1 MTSTPEPTAP
11 TDDVLARL
19 LQDSGSAWTPDAV
32 RSLAAGVAVTP
43 RPGPWTEAVDPS
55 GHEGLRGAL
64 EALVE
69 ATAAALDDGLQASPA
84 PPSRLEGLRAEMRRL
99 ELDALLVPRVDE
111 HQGEYVPRQAQ
122 RLRWLTGFSGSAGVA
137 AVLAQE
143 AAIFVDGRYTLQV
156 REQVDVDRFEPLPIP
171 QEVPAR
177 WVAKRAGEGGRVG
190 FDPWLY
196 TVQAA
201 RELRQA
207 CADAGA
213 QAVAVAA
220 NPVDAVWGA
229 AQPSPPLGAARVH
242 PLERAGV
249 SSADKRR
256 ELAEALRDAGQDAV
270 VLSLPDAI
278 CWLLNV
284 RGGDVE
290 HNPVVLSFAVARAD
304 ASVDWFVDPRKV
316 SEAVRA
322 HLGEGVRVRP
332 RGELLPALE
341 ELGAAGARV
350 RLAAASTPEAVAVA
364 LKGAGSGA
372 RIIEADDPTSLPKA
386 KKNAVGLDGMRA
398 CHRRDGVA
406 MVRFLSWLE
415 ERAPKGGLT
424 ELAAAR
430 RLHELRALAPSLE
443 DLSFET
449 ISGAGPN
456 GAIVHYSV
464 SPETDRELEAG
475 TLYLVDSGG
484 QYPDGT
490 TDITRT
496 VFVGAPDAQVP
507 AEMRDHFTRVL
518 RGHIDLGRA
527 VFPAGTAGPQLD
539 MLARAPLWEAGLDY
553 NHGTGH
559 GVGGYLCVHEGPQG
573 ISPRANRV
581 ALELGMV
588 VSNEPGY
595 YRAGA
600 YGIRI
605 ENLVTVVE
613 GPAVQGAERELRAFE
628 TITVVPMDRRLI
640 DVAQLSDA
648 QRAWVDDYHAKVLA
662 DVGPLLDRD
671 EDAAARA
678 WLEAACAPLPVA

>member
-1 MTSTPEPTAP
+1 MAANQHPRVP
-11 TDDVLARL
+11 TDEDLAQL
-19 LQDSGSAWTPDAV
+19 LASSGVGWTVEAA
-32 RSLAAGVAVTP
+32 RQLAAGVAVTP
-43 RPGPWTEAVDPS
+43 RPGPWVEIVDPS
-55 GHEGLRGAL
+55 GSPAMTQAL
-64 EALVE
+64 EALLA
-69 ATAAALDDGLQASPA
+69 ATAASLDDGLQASPA
-84 PPSRLEGLRAEMRRL
+84 PPQRLDAVRAEMGRL
-99 ELDALLVPRVDE
+99 DLDALLVPRVDE

-137 AVLAQE
+137 VVLAEE
-143 AAIFVDGRYTLQV
+143 AAVFVDGRYTLQV
-156 REQVDVDRFEPLPIP
+156 REQVDVERFEPLPIP
-171 QEVPAR
+171 QEDPAR
-177 WVAKRAGEGGRVG
+177 WVAKRVGEGGRVG

-196 TVQAA
+196 TVEGA
-201 RELRQA
+201 RALRQA

-213 QAVAVAA
+213 EAVAVEG
-220 NPVDAVWGA
+220 NPVDTAWGP

-249 SSADKRR
+249 SSARKRR
-256 ELAEALRDAGQDAV
+256 ELAETLREAGQDAV

-290 HNPVVLSFAVARAD
+290 HNPVVLSFAIARAD
-304 ASVDWFVDPRKV
+304 ESVDWFVDPRKV
-316 SEAVRA
+316 SAAVRE
-322 HLGEGVRVRP
+322 HLGEGVRVHP
-332 RGELLPALE
+332 RGELPRALE

-350 RLAAASTPEAVAVA
+350 RLAAGSTPEAVAVA
-364 LKGAGSGA
+364 LEGA
-372 RIIEADDPTSLPKA
+372 RIIEADDPTALPKA
-386 KKNAVGLDGMRA
+386 KKNEVELEGMRA

-415 ERAPKGGLT
+415 ERAPQGGLT
-424 ELAAAR
+424 ELGAAG
-430 RLHELRALAPSLE
+430 RLYELRALDPSLE

-464 SPETDRELEAG
+464 SPESDRELEAG

-496 VFVGAPDAQVP
+496 VFVGAAGQEPS
-507 AEMRDHFTRVL
+507 EELRDRFTRVL

-527 VFPAGTAGPQLD
+527 VFPEGTAGPQLD

-553 NHGTGH
+553 DHGTGH
-559 GVGGYLCVHEGPQG
+559 GVGSYLCVHEGPQG
-573 ISPRANRV
+573 ISKRPNRV

-595 YRAGA
+595 YKAGG

-605 ENLVTVVE
+605 ENLVAVVP
-613 GPAVQGAERELRAFE
+613 GPKVAGGERELRAFE
-628 TITVVPMDRRLI
+628 TITLVPIDRRLI
-640 DVAQLSDA
+640 DVAQLSPA
-648 QRAWVDDYHAKVLA
+648 QRAWLDAYHAKVLRE
-662 DVGPLLDRD
+662 VGPLLDRD

-678 WLEAACAPLPVA
+678 WLAAACAPLDEA

>member
-1 MTSTPEPTAP
+1 MTTTHRPTASTPGP
-11 TDDVLARL
+11 TDAELARL
-19 LQDSGSAWTPDAV
+19 LRDHGGEWTPEAV
-32 RSLAAGVAVTP
+32 RELAAGVAVTP
-43 RPGPWTEAVDPS
+43 RPGPWMDAVDPA
-55 GHEGLRGAL
+55 GTPALREAL
-64 EALVE
+64 EALVA
-69 ATAAALDDGLQASPA
+69 ATAAALDDGLDASPA
-84 PPSRLEGLRAEMRRL
+84 PAERLEAVRAEMRRL
-99 ELDALLVPRVDE
+99 KLDALLVPRVDE

-137 AVLAQE
+137 AVLADE

-156 REQVDVDRFEPLPIP
+156 REQVDVQRFAPLPIP
-171 QEVPAR
+171 DEVPAR
-177 WVAKRAGEGGRVG
+177 WVAKRVGEGGRVG

-213 QAVAVAA
+213 EAVAVSP
-220 NPVDAVWGA
+220 NPVDTVWGA
-229 AQPSPPLGAARVH
+229 SQPSPPLGAARIH
-242 PLERAGV
+242 PVSRAGV

-256 ELAEALRDAGQDAV
+256 ALAETLREGGQDAA

-290 HNPVVLSFAVARAD
+290 HNPVVLSFAIAHAD
-304 ASVDWFVDPRKV
+304 ETVDWFVDPRKV
-316 SEAVRA
+316 SAAVRE
-322 HLGEGVRVRP
+322 HLGDGVRVRP
-332 RGELLPALE
+332 RSELAVALL

-350 RLAAASTPEAVAVA
+350 RLAPGSTPQAVAAA
-364 LKGAGSGA
+364 LEGA
-372 RIIEADDPTSLPKA
+372 RVIEAEDPTALPKA
-386 KKNAVGLDGMRA
+386 KKNPVELDGMRA

-406 MVRFLSWLE
+406 MVRFLAWLE
-415 ERAPKGGLT
+415 ERAPQGGLT
-424 ELAAAR
+424 ELGAAAK
-430 RLHELRALAPSLE
+430 LYECRALDPSLE

-464 SPETDRELEAG
+464 TPETDRELEAG

-496 VFVGAPDAQVP
+496 VFVGGPSEDPPQ
-507 AEMRDHFTRVL
+507 EMRDRFTRVL

-553 NHGTGH
+553 DHGTGH
-559 GVGGYLCVHEGPQG
+559 GVGSYLCVHEGPQG
-573 ISPRANRV
+573 ISKRPNRV

-588 VSNEPGY
+588 LSNEPGY
-595 YRAGA
+595 YKAGG

-605 ENLVTVVE
+605 ENLVAVVP
-613 GPAVQGAERELRAFE
+613 GPEVDGGERELRAFE
-628 TITVVPMDRRLI
+628 TITVVPIDRRLI
-640 DVAQLSDA
+640 DVAQLSPA
-648 QRAWVDDYHAKVLA
+648 QRAWVDDYHAKVLRE
-662 DVGPLLDRD
+662 VGPLLDRD
-671 EDAAARA
+671 EDAPVRA
-678 WLEAACAPLPVA
+678 WLEAACAPLGDA